1 MNYNWGW
8 SSLIWATFGYGR
20 LRMNGHDRRKQRI
33 KERIK
38 TSALELFT
46 SYGADR
52 VSMDAI
58 AARAN
63 VSKVTIYKYFHSKE
77 YLQREIINHYVDE
90 ILAATQKV
98 LDSDLEFTEKL
109 KITLVAQLNSLKV
122 AGSQALFDLLE
133 GDSQSEGNE
142 EGGLKNR
149 IREIMYCFYEQG
161 KKEGYI
167 DESLSFELLYL
178 FSEIFQAGFKA
189 KWMDYKADPVDSET
203 LEQLVHLCFYGM
215 MRRT

>member
-1 MNYNWGW
+1 
-8 SSLIWATFGYGR
+8 
-20 LRMNGHDRRKQRI
+20 MNGYNRRR
-33 KERIK
+33 ERIMERIQ

-46 SYGADR
+46 STDADR

-58 AARAN
+58 AARAK

-77 YLQREIINHYVDE
+77 NLRQEIIKRYIDE
-90 ILAATQKV
+90 SLANIQEV
-98 LDSDLEFTEKL
+98 LDSDLDFFEKL
-109 KITLVAQLNSLKV
+109 KITLMAQLNSLKV

-133 GDSQSEGNE
+133 SDSQSEG
-142 EGGLKNR
+142 EGQDSLQKR

-167 DESLSFELLYL
+167 DESLSFETLYL

-189 KWMDYKADPVDSET
+189 LWSNYAPNSIDAER
-203 LEQLVHLCFYGM
+203 LEQLLHLCFYGII
-215 MRRT
+215 RRS

>member
-1 MNYNWGW
+1 
-8 SSLIWATFGYGR
+8 
-20 LRMNGHDRRKQRI
+20 MNGHDRRRQRI
-33 KERIK
+33 KERII

-58 AARAN
+58 AASAN

-77 YLQREIINHYVDE
+77 NLRQEIINRYVDD

-98 LDSDLEFTEKL
+98 LDSDLDFIEKL

-122 AGSQALFDLLE
+122 AGNQALFDLLE
-133 GDSQSEGNE
+133 RDDQSEGN
-142 EGGLKNR
+142 GQGSLKNR
-149 IREIMYCFYEQG
+149 IREIMSRFYEQG

-167 DESLSFELLYL
+167 DESLSFEMLYL

-189 KWMDYKADPVDSET
+189 KWMDYKADPVDAET
-203 LEQLVHLCFYGM
+203 LEQLVHLCFYGII
-215 MRRT
+215 RRT